1 MTQIVIDIPASLATL
16 LPSWPTPTS
25 SPAFPWADFL
35 AVVLPLGA
43 LALVVTVVTWG
54 IVKALS
60 AVFTRFN
67 ITLPGAP
74 KRYHR

>member
-16 LPSWPTPTS
+16 LPSWPTPAP
-25 SPAFPWADFL
+25 SPAFPWTDFM
-35 AVVLPLGA
+35 AVALPLGA
-43 LALVVTVVTWG
+43 LTLVVTVITWV

-60 AVFTRFN
+60 AVLTRFN